1 MAPPSQSQS
10 CSRGPSA
17 DLLPVGSRHVLACGT
32 TRTPDRR
39 SARGRPPRRERRGP
53 HRDRLDAIVRT
64 DARQA
69 RQHPRR
75 SRILSGVVICTVI
88 CAVVN
93 AAVGVVGVLTQVDA
107 LAVICLT
114 MTPLIYAVALL
125 LLLFPAATG
134 YARSA
139 PPALRS
145 PPPHRP
151 FRRPPCGVLIALT
164 AVPDPTAGESPLRE
178 CTAVR
183 PRRPRWSRSVGVGTP
198 PLTALYRDISSRCR
212 DCLLGGWRSRHTHAA
227 ATAADIPVR
236 PVGCAAEHA
245 SLGRPSAVRAQPRL
259 WRESARTGNPT
270 RVLDGGEALA
280 RAAGPSALYWGCA
293 APLRSRW
300 VAWRVACSA
309 RPATSVTT
317 STDEGRDH
325 AAVG

>member
-1 MAPPSQSQS
+1 MAPPSAVPELQS
-10 CSRGPSA
+10 RA
-17 DLLPVGSRHVLACGT
+17 VG
-32 TRTPDRR
+32 R
-39 SARGRPPRRERRGP
+39 SATGRVEARVGRRDDTGPPTADQPAAG
-53 HRDRLDAIVRT
+53 HRDVNGGDPTGDRADAIVRT

-75 SRILSGVVICTVI
+75 SRILSGVVI

-114 MTPLIYAVALL
+114 LTPLIYAVALL

-183 PRRPRWSRSVGVGTP
+183 PRRPRWSRSVGAGTP
-198 PLTALYRDISSRCR
+198 PLTALYRDISSRYR
-212 DCLLGGWRSRHTHAA
+212 DCSLGGWR
-227 ATAADIPVR
+227 
-236 PVGCAAEHA
+236 
-245 SLGRPSAVRAQPRL
+245 
-259 WRESARTGNPT
+259 
-270 RVLDGGEALA
+270 
-280 RAAGPSALYWGCA
+280 
-293 APLRSRW
+293 
-300 VAWRVACSA
+300 
-309 RPATSVTT
+309 
-317 STDEGRDH
+317 
-325 AAVG
+325 